1 MPGGHTVFVQQTP
14 IGRSDMLTLLRATA
28 LTALLAVFAGPALA
42 IDPVFQDGGAAI
54 RGYDPVAY
62 FNEDGPVKGSPEN
75 SFSYQGATWQF
86 TSAENRDTFAA
97 DPEKYAPAYGGY
109 CAWAVSQGYTA
120 PIDPGAWSIRDG
132 RLYLNYSKTVRARW
146 ALDKDG
152 NIAAADRNWPGLRDG
167 S

>member
-1 MPGGHTVFVQQTP
+1 
-14 IGRSDMLTLLRATA
+14 MLTILRSCAAA
-28 LTALLAVFAGPALA
+28 LVLAVLAGPALA

-62 FNEDGPVKGSPEN
+62 FTEDDAVKGSPEH
-75 SFSYQGATWQF
+75 SFTYQGATWQF
-86 TSAENRDTFAA
+86 SSAENREKFAA
-97 DPEKYAPAYGGY
+97 EPEKYAPAYGGY

>member
-1 MPGGHTVFVQQTP
+1 MRSLLKAFTV
-14 IGRSDMLTLLRATA
+14 TLA
-28 LTALLAVFAGPALA
+28 LVLFAGPALA
-42 IDPVFQDGGAAI
+42 IDPVFQADGAAI

-62 FNEDGPVKGSPEN
+62 FTQDGPVKGKPEHAFEH
-75 SFSYQGATWQF
+75 SGATWYF
-86 TSAENRDTFAA
+86 ASAENRDTFAA

-120 PIDPGAWSIRDG
+120 PVDPDAWSVRDG
-132 RLYLNYSKTVRARW
+132 RLYLNYSKVVRARW

>member
-1 MPGGHTVFVQQTP
+1 
-14 IGRSDMLTLLRATA
+14 MLTLLRATA
-28 LTALLAVFAGPALA
+28 LTVFLAVFAGPALA

-120 PIDPGAWSIRDG
+120 PSTRAHG
-132 RLYLNYSKTVRARW
+132 RSATGGFISTTRRPCVRAGRSTRT
-146 ALDKDG
+146 ATSPQPTATG
-152 NIAAADRNWPGLRDG
+152 RACATAARPTFPRPPVPG
-167 S
+167 

>member
-1 MPGGHTVFVQQTP
+1 MPDRHTVFVQQTP

-86 TSAENRDTFAA
+86 ASAENRNKFAA

-109 CAWAVSQGYTA
+109 CA
-120 PIDPGAWSIRDG
+120 
-132 RLYLNYSKTVRARW
+132 
-146 ALDKDG
+146 
-152 NIAAADRNWPGLRDG
+152 
-167 S
+167 